1 MHAYGMTRSMNLVY
15 PDCADLAFLA
25 LKSATGHLRR
35 HGGDYH
41 SNVRS
46 SSQKR
51 QIRRQ
56 HKRVARRQGKAQASS
71 FDD

>member
-1 MHAYGMTRSMNLVY
+1 MKAYGMTRSMNLVY

-25 LKSATGHLRR
+25 LKSSAGHLRR

-46 SSQKR
+46 STQKR

-56 HKRVARRQGKAQASS
+56 HKRVARQEGKAECFA
-71 FDD
+71 D